1 VSESLLP
8 DFSSSAD
15 HLNMSL
21 KGAPVWGACRPVLG
35 HLLSLCQ
42 PQCAFWNKFFDV
54 FDDEIDGIFL
64 DSGNPSG
71 LVKLAF

>member
-8 DFSSSAD
+8 EFSSPAD
-15 HLNMSL
+15 LLNISL

-35 HLLSLCQ
+35 PLLSYANRSVL
-42 PQCAFWNKFFDV
+42 FEISFSMFF

-71 LVKLAF
+71 IV